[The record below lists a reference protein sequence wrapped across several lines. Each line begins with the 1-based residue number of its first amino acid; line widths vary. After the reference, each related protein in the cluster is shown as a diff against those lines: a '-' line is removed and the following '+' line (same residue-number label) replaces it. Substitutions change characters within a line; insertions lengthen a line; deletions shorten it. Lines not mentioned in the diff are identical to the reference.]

1 MDSPHARRCAILL
14 PLIAASLP
22 LALVRSGG
30 RTFKMRAKPIREAL
44 LGRCNYRTSAV
55 SASGPVLINTIL
67 VEQTIER
74 EGLWERLS
82 AEDLRAL
89 TPLFHGH
96 INPYGQ
102 FALDLDRPSHQAVL
116 QQLQRQRHDLL
127 LFAAVSGQLALTAIT
142 NKIIG
147 RIPVL
152 DHVEFLMDLM
162 LGLLR
167 G

>member
-1 MDSPHARRCAILL
+1 MNKASAATDLL
-14 PLIAASLP
+14 
-22 LALVRSGG
+22 
-30 RTFKMRAKPIREAL
+30 
-44 LGRCNYRTSAV
+44 C
-55 SASGPVLINTIL
+55 
-67 VEQTIER
+67 
-74 EGLWERLS
+74 
-82 AEDLRAL
+82 
-89 TPLFHGH
+89 
-96 INPYGQ
+96 
-102 FALDLDRPSHQAVL
+102 QAVL

-152 DHVEFLMDLM
+152 DHVESLMDLM